1 MWPLHTRQFLH
12 HVGSDPQGHQGSS
25 LGKEGGTKEQRR
37 PERGRDLQAGRR
49 PEHNPPPRRP
59 HLQQPCARSAWPGP
73 SAVTKAVH
81 PRGST
86 QALESQPGP
95 HPSAAPEFPRGWVS
109 LNPRRRDGLA
119 RWGLPPRS
127 PENRGAALAG
137 AHLPGRCLRSSAG
150 GCEGGSVQEEGGGAG
165 AAGGAPC
172 PPPGLS
178 LINVN
183 VLMKI
188 HTQVLINCRPLL
200 GSESEARLS
209 AGEGTGR

>member
-1 MWPLHTRQFLH
+1 MAPK
-12 HVGSDPQGHQGSS
+12 SS
-25 LGKEGGTKEQRR
+25 VDQSAGGTCR
-37 PERGRDLQAGRR
+37 PAD
-49 PEHNPPPRRP
+49 
-59 HLQQPCARSAWPGP
+59 ARSTTHPLAAPTSSSPAPGAPGP
-73 SAVTKAVH
+73 ARVSRSAVTKAVH

-95 HPSAAPEFPRGWVS
+95 HPSAAPESPRGWVS

-137 AHLPGRCLRSSAG
+137 AHLPGRCLQSSAG

-178 LINVN
+178 LINAN